1 MMRKIKFSPLGAKT
15 FLISFLLGTLLLL
28 LFWITKAEFL
38 VIFGFYYVVIA
49 AVVNLLIILYE
60 LMEYLSDISGKKRNG
75 NSVLLLLLNVPVAL
89 IYLVLYF
96 EFLSNLSDLS
106 TF

>member
-15 FLISFLLGTLLLL
+15 FLISFLLGTSLLL

-38 VIFGFYYVVIA
+38 VILGFYYVVIA

-75 NSVLLLLLNVPVAL
+75 NSVILMLLNVPVAL